1 MNNDQFIYDMK
12 QNRKYNCLFLI
23 NMIIGFI
30 FFIIMPIILI
40 QDGTEIFHN
49 KYTVLILVIFL
60 IVFIANIFFIKKI
73 KLSNAKYYIFELNNK
88 ISFEKIKEALS
99 SIDDR
104 ELFEE
109 DVFLKRIKLKE
120 NSISK
125 YRILCYKTK
134 DFNKN
139 TFNNIK
145 NDIHKKYNKKYDLE
159 FKGRGNTTGE
169 KGRINLIIA
178 DKLNEELDKFMS
190 SNATGLNTYGIMM
203 RTINI
208 CIIGNKM
215 YIQPIKKCIEIPH
228 STFYFG
234 ISKKTYNFLNNIK

>member
-1 MNNDQFIYDMK
+1 MNNDQFNHDIK
-12 QNRKYNCLFLI
+12 QNRKYNYLIIINIIIGLIFLI
-23 NMIIGFI
+23 FTIITIKNGITVFNNKYI
-30 FFIIMPIILI
+30 GIILI
-40 QDGTEIFHN
+40 ALLTIF
-49 KYTVLILVIFL
+49 IS
-60 IVFIANIFFIKKI
+60 NIFIIKKL
-73 KLSNAKYYIFELNNK
+73 KLSNTKYYIFELNNK

-139 TFNNIK
+139 TFNKIK

-178 DKLNEELDKFMS
+178 NKLNEELDTFMS
-190 SNATGLNTYGIMM
+190 SNATGLNTIGIML

-215 YIQPIKKCIEIPH
+215 YIQPIKNFIEFRYSI
-228 STFYFG
+228 FYFEV
-234 ISKKTYNFLNNIK
+234 SKKIYDFLNNIK